1 MIKVLKRINSDFN
14 KYNNLYEEN
23 AKMKPKLMIEAYP
36 HMNKAIGKKEKNEE
50 KKVENNPNYQ
60 PGFQF
65 GKDF

>member
-36 HMNKAIGKKEKNEE
+36 HWTKQLERKKKM
-50 KKVENNPNYQ
+50 KKR
-60 PGFQF
+60 
-65 GKDF
+65 K